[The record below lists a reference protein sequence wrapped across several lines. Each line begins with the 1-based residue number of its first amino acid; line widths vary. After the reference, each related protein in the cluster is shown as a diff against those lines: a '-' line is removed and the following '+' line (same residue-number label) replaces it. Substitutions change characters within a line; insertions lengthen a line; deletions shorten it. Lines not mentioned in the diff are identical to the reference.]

1 LQYEQEENVMA
12 IKRGLGKGLDSLIP
26 NSVDTKEPSQ
36 DVNKA
41 VSPDTIV
48 DINKLEPNRKQP
60 RKNFDQESL
69 LELSESIKQHGLIQP
84 ILVQD
89 RGTFYE
95 IVAGERRWRA
105 SKLAG
110 LKEVPV
116 IIRNFTEQEIVEI
129 ALIENLQRQ
138 DLNPIEEAMAYK
150 RLMTEFNLKQDEV
163 AERVSKNRAT
173 IANSIRLLKLSE
185 NVQQMVIDR
194 DISESHARAIL
205 SVENPDEQ
213 YKIALKIFNDKM
225 SVRDVEKYIKNLN
238 KPPKEIKAV
247 NETLIAIYN
256 KLEEELKEKLGTKV
270 SITSKG
276 DDGSGKL
283 EIEFYNHDDLERITD
298 LLKEIKQ

>member
-1 LQYEQEENVMA
+1 MA

-194 DISESHARAIL
+194 DISEGHARAIL

-238 KPPKEIKAV
+238 KPQKEIKAV

>member
-1 LQYEQEENVMA
+1 MA

-26 NSVDTKEPSQ
+26 NSVDSKEISQ
-36 DVNKA
+36 DEKKA
-41 VSPDTIV
+41 ETPDRVV
-48 DINKLEPNRKQP
+48 DINKLQPNRKQP

-69 LELSESIKQHGLIQP
+69 LELSKSIEQHGLIQP

-89 RGTFYE
+89 RDTFYE

-105 SKLAG
+105 CKLAG

-116 IIRNFTEQEIVEI
+116 IVRNFTEQQIVEI

-185 NVQQMVIDR
+185 NVQQMVIDKEL
-194 DISESHARAIL
+194 SEGHARAIL
-205 SVENPDEQ
+205 SVDNPDEQ
-213 YKIALKIFNDKM
+213 YKIALKIYNEKM
-225 SVRDVEKYIKNLN
+225 SVRDVEKYIKKLHE
-238 KPPKEIKAV
+238 PPKPIKEK
-247 NETLIAIYN
+247 NETLLAIYS
-256 KLEEELKEKLGTKV
+256 KMEEELKEKLGTKV

-276 DDGSGKL
+276 EDGSGKM
-283 EIEFYNHDDLERITD
+283 EIEFYSHDDLERIAD

>member
-1 LQYEQEENVMA
+1 MA

>member
-1 LQYEQEENVMA
+1 MA

-26 NSVDTKEPSQ
+26 NSVDSKDTAQ
-36 DVNKA
+36 DVQKA
-41 VSPDTIV
+41 EAPDTMG

-69 LELSESIKQHGLIQP
+69 LELSKSIEQHGLIQP

-150 RLMTEFNLKQDEV
+150 RLMTEFNLKQEEV

-173 IANSIRLLKLSE
+173 IANSVRLLKLSE
-185 NVQQMVIDR
+185 NVQQMVIDKEL
-194 DISESHARAIL
+194 SEGHARAIL

-238 KPPKEIKAV
+238 KPKNEHKAEV
-247 NETLIAIYN
+247 NETLKAIYV

-270 SITSKG
+270 SISSKG
-276 DDGSGKL
+276 EDGSGKL
-283 EIEFYNHDDLERITD
+283 EIEFYSHDDLERITD

>member
-1 LQYEQEENVMA
+1 MA

-163 AERVSKNRAT
+163 AERVSRNRAT

-194 DISESHARAIL
+194 DISEGHARAIL

>member
-1 LQYEQEENVMA
+1 MA

-36 DVNKA
+36 DVTKA

-194 DISESHARAIL
+194 DISEGHARAIL